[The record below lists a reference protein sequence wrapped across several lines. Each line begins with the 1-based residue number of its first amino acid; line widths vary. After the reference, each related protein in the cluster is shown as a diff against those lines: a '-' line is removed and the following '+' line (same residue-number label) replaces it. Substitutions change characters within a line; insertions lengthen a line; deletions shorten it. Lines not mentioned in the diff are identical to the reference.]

1 MPNQNQ
7 CEVTLETGRLEV
19 EVEPSAHSLDHL
31 LEFASRENPK
41 RAYLF
46 VSKIL
51 GKYIPCKP
59 SAMRHS
65 YNDLAKLVHPRAS
78 TLVIGVAE
86 TATGLGAGIAQSF
99 SERLHDI
106 YFSQTT
112 RFKKDC
118 PLAFHITEKHSHAPQ
133 HLIYDLHKHIPTD
146 AINDIVLVDDEIST
160 GNTLSQITTELLD
173 YLPNIKQV
181 HWLSLV
187 NWMSDARCQSIV
199 EQFNS
204 IDMHF
209 ASLLKGEFN
218 FKKTSSQVIN
228 FPRETA
234 TELSPAPCRWDLGRT
249 GIRVNRSSKECF
261 FSNDRFIN
269 TQNEHLTLEKLQRN
283 RPYIVIGTGEFT
295 HQPFLFAERMEHAGL
310 DVLFES
316 TGRSPILKGGGISS
330 KIKFFDTC
338 HQANYYLYNLPE
350 ERTPIILYET
360 LEQLEGSPLHKL
372 LNCHAYFLEETS

>member
-65 YNDLAKLVHPRAS
+65 YNDLAKLVHPKAS

-86 TATGLGAGIAQSF
+86 TATGLGAGIAQNL

-112 RFKKDC
+112 RFKKDR
-118 PLAFHITEKHSHAPQ
+118 PLAFHITEKHSHAPK
-133 HLIYDLHKHIPTD
+133 HLIYDLHKHIPID

-160 GNTLSQITTELLD
+160 GNTLSQITAELLN
-173 YLPNIKQV
+173 YLPNIKNV

-187 NWMSDARCQSIV
+187 NWMSNTRCQSIV
-199 EQFNS
+199 EQFDSVN
-204 IDMHF
+204 IHF
-209 ASLLKGEFN
+209 SSLLKGEFN

-234 TELSPAPCRWDLGRT
+234 TELSPAACRWDLGRT
-249 GIRVNRSSKECF
+249 GIRVNQTQT
-261 FSNDRFIN
+261 NHFIN
-269 TQNEHLTLEKLQRN
+269 EKNERLTLEKLEPN
-283 RPYIVIGTGEFT
+283 RPYIIIGTGEFT
-295 HQPFLFAERMEHAGL
+295 HQPFLFAESMEHAGL

-360 LEQLEGSPLHKL
+360 LEQLVGSPLHKL
-372 LNCHAYFLEETS
+372 LNCHAYFLEEIS

>member
-51 GKYIPCKP
+51 GKYIPCTP
-59 SAMRHS
+59 STMRHS
-65 YNDLAKLVHPRAS
+65 YRDLAKLVHPRTF

-86 TATGLGAGIAQSF
+86 TATGLGAGIAQSL
-99 SERLHDI
+99 SERLHNT

-112 RFKKDC
+112 RFKKDH

-133 HLIYDLHKHIPTD
+133 HLIYDLQKSIPID
-146 AINDIVLVDDEIST
+146 AINDVVLVDDEIST
-160 GNTLSQITTELLD
+160 GNTLSQITAELLS
-173 YLPNIKQV
+173 YLPNIKRV

-187 NWMSDARCQSIV
+187 NWMPDTRCQSIAKQFDSV
-199 EQFNS
+199 E
-204 IDMHF
+204 IHF

-218 FKKTSSQVIN
+218 FKKTSSQVVN
-228 FPRETA
+228 FPRATA
-234 TELSPAPCRWDLGRT
+234 TELSSAPCRWDLGRT
-249 GIRVNRSSKECF
+249 GIRVNHTPKDSLIPKDS
-261 FSNDRFIN
+261 FIN
-269 TQNEHLTLEKLQRN
+269 AHNERLTLAKLQRGI
-283 RPYIVIGTGEFT
+283 PYIIIGTGEFT
-295 HQPFLFAERMEHAGL
+295 HQPFLFAESMEHAGL

-372 LNCHAYFLEETS
+372 LNCHAYFLEEFS

>member
-7 CEVTLETGRLEV
+7 CEVTLKTGRLEV
-19 EVEPSAHSLDHL
+19 EVEPSTHSLDHL

-59 SAMRHS
+59 STMRLS
-65 YNDLAKLVHPRAS
+65 YNDLAKLVHPQSS

-86 TATGLGAGIAQSF
+86 TATGLGAGIAQSL

-112 RFKKDC
+112 RFEKDR
-118 PLAFHITEKHSHAPQ
+118 PLAFHITEKHSHAPK
-133 HLIYDLHKHIPTD
+133 HLIYDLHKHIPIN

-160 GNTLSQITTELLD
+160 GNTLNQITSELLS
-173 YLPNIKQV
+173 YLPNIKRV

-187 NWMSDARCQSIV
+187 NWMSDTRCQSIV
-199 EQFNS
+199 EQFNAVD
-204 IDMHF
+204 IHF
-209 ASLLKGEFN
+209 SSLLKGEFN
-218 FKKTSSQVIN
+218 FKKTSSQIID
-228 FPRETA
+228 FPSETA
-234 TELSPAPCRWDLGRT
+234 TELSNACCRWDLGRT
-249 GIRVNRSSKECF
+249 GIRVNNTSKDNFFSKEK
-261 FSNDRFIN
+261 FIN
-269 TQNEHLTLEKLQRN
+269 TLNEYLTLDTLPCDV
-283 RPYIVIGTGEFT
+283 PYIIIGTGEFT
-295 HQPFLFAERMEHAGL
+295 HQPFLFAESMEYAGC

-372 LNCHAYFLEETS
+372 LNCPAYFLEKSS

>member
-7 CEVTLETGRLEV
+7 CEVTLKTGRLEV

-59 SAMRHS
+59 STMRHS
-65 YNDLAKLVHPRAS
+65 YHDLAKLVYPQAS

-86 TATGLGAGIAQSF
+86 TATGLGAGIAQSL
-99 SERLHDI
+99 SEKLQGI

-112 RFKKDC
+112 RFKKDR

-133 HLIYDLHKHIPTD
+133 HLIYDLHKSIP
-146 AINDIVLVDDEIST
+146 IEEIHDIILVDDEIST

-173 YLPNIKQV
+173 YLPNIKRI

-187 NWMSDARCQSIV
+187 NWMSDTRCQSIV
-199 EQFNS
+199 EQFDSVNV
-204 IDMHF
+204 HF
-209 ASLLKGEFN
+209 SSLLKGEFN

-234 TELSPAPCRWDLGRT
+234 TELSHACCRWDLGRT
-249 GIRVNRSSKECF
+249 GIRVNHTSK
-261 FSNDRFIN
+261 SNFLSKDRFIN
-269 TQNEHLTLEKLQRN
+269 TQNERLTLDKLQHDI
-283 RPYIVIGTGEFT
+283 PYIIIGTGEFT
-295 HQPFLFAERMEHAGL
+295 HQPFLFAESMEHADL

-330 KIKFFDTC
+330 KITFFDTC

-372 LNCHAYFLEETS
+372 LNCHAYFLEELS